1 MLFHFELKLKTML
14 YIQGKEVVIDEYVHQ
29 IKVDVRAG
37 LLKKDISY
45 F

>member
-1 MLFHFELKLKTML
+1 M
-14 YIQGKEVVIDEYVHQ
+14 VIEEYVHQ
-29 IKVDVRAG
+29 ITVYVRAG